1 MKPLSGSRLP
11 KERRF
16 LPRVR
21 DRFVFPANGLAL
33 SFALALLP
41 CAALVRGQEGP
52 SPSPTPTPIPEPSRA
67 PEASTSSISREVKE
81 IFEKSG
87 KAVVK
92 VRGTDQHGELSGT
105 GFFIDPAGTLYT
117 AFSVGGDSE
126 NLTVEFD
133 GKVYPA
139 RVMMADLRSGI
150 AILKADIATPAL
162 PLGKSEQMEV
172 ATPVMTI
179 GFPLDLPE
187 TPSFGMVAGFD
198 RKFLGRYFSTTHVRV
213 NLPTQRGEAG
223 APLLNFKGEVIG
235 ILIASIDNGSACY
248 ALPIDAAEKI
258 RNDFIRFGEPRHGW
272 IGINVAAA
280 QKPVEGSTA
289 EMTEIIKD
297 TPAFGSGIQSGDIL
311 LQVGKTKVRQPEDVI
326 DASFFIT
333 AGDTVP
339 ITVLRGNEKLTFE
352 IESDFHP
359 LSVRLPQAA
368 TLNREGI
375 PLQIDATRRTP

>member
-1 MKPLSGSRLP
+1 MRL
-11 KERRF
+11 RS
-16 LPRVR
+16 L
-21 DRFVFPANGLAL
+21 
-33 SFALALLP
+33 FAS
-41 CAALVRGQEGP
+41 ALVLSVAVARADETTP
-52 SPSPTPTPIPEPSRA
+52 PAPTAQAPEPS
-67 PEASTSSISREVKE
+67 TTSISREVKDV
-81 IFEKSG
+81 FEKSG

-92 VRGTDQHGELSGT
+92 IRGTDEHGDLSGT

-117 AFSVGGDSE
+117 AFSVGGDTE
-126 NLTVEFD
+126 NLTVEFE

-162 PLGKSEQMEV
+162 PIGKSETMEV

-179 GFPLDLPE
+179 GYPFDLPS

-198 RKFLGRYFSTTHVRV
+198 RKFLGRYFCTTHVRV

-235 ILIASIDNGSACY
+235 ILVAQIENGSACY

-258 RNDFIRFGEPRHGW
+258 RDDFIRFGEARHGW
-272 IGINVAAA
+272 IGINVAQAE
-280 QKPVEGSTA
+280 KPVEGSTA
-289 EMTEIIKD
+289 EMTEIMKD
-297 TPAFGSGIQSGDIL
+297 TPAYGSGIKPGDIL

-339 ITVLRGNEKLTFE
+339 IMVMRGNDKMTFE
-352 IESDFHP
+352 VKADCHP
-359 LSVRLPQAA
+359 LSPCAPRAA
-368 TLNREGI
+368 TLTPGQGI